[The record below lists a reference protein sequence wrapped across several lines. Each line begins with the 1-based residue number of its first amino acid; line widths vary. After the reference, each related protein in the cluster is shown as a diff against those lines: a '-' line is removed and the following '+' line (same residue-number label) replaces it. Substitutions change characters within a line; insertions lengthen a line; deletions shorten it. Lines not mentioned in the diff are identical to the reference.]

1 MKCVM
6 KGIKMSSK
14 VTKKSDTK
22 SNEKFRNYS
31 RIKRIYLKFDF
42 RELEVKKKIRRK
54 KIISLM
60 QCSNFNTNKLAKFY
74 VLRLMFYIYF

>member
-1 MKCVM
+1 M

-42 RELEVKKKIRRK
+42 RELEVKKKLEERK
-54 KIISLM
+54 
-60 QCSNFNTNKLAKFY
+60 
-74 VLRLMFYIYF
+74 